1 MMMRKI
7 LWMVLVV
14 LLIFTSLLSYTYVQ
28 AIQPLKKLEKEAT
41 SIALRETG
49 IVTVDGFE
57 AFNGLDTIWVVKGK
71 NNKGESLIVWISE
84 KDKKITIKR
93 ENEGLSSKAA
103 IKKVKELS
111 KPKKILDVR
120 LGMEK
125 GIPLWEIYY
134 LSDDDLI
141 NYYHIDFETGEWI
154 KKIEN
159 L

>member
-1 MMMRKI
+1 MMMKKF
-7 LWMVLVV
+7 LWMIVVV
-14 LLIFTSLLSYTYVQ
+14 LLICSSLLSYSYVQ
-28 AIQPLKKLEKEAT
+28 AIQPLKELEREAT
-41 SIALRETG
+41 NIALRETG
-49 IVTVDGFE
+49 IVEVDGFE
-57 AFNGLDTIWVVKGK
+57 SFNGLETIWVVKGK
-71 NNKGESLIVWISE
+71 NQKGESLIVWISE
-84 KDKKITIKR
+84 SDKKITIKR
-93 ENEGLSSKAA
+93 ADEGLSSKAA
-103 IKKVKELS
+103 IAKVKQLS
-111 KPKKILDVR
+111 NPKEVLDVR